1 MEHLLQKSII
11 QYCKLKD
18 IFIFETD
25 VMDGLKFLNNQQS
38 RLAFIQYHKNMGYVK
53 GQPDLVAIMNNKVV
67 FIELK
72 TDKGRQS
79 KEQKAVEQ
87 EIKKRGC
94 EYIVIRSLEDLHN
107 YINNSNLK

>member
-1 MEHLLQKSII
+1 MKQEHLFQQQVI
-11 QYCKLKD
+11 QYLKLFN
-18 IFIFETD
+18 IFVFETD

-38 RLAFIQYHKNMGYVK
+38 RLAYIQHHKNMGYVK
-53 GQPDLVAIMNNKVV
+53 GQPDLVAVLNNKVV

-87 EIKKRGC
+87 EIKNRGVD
-94 EYIVIRSLEDLHN
+94 YIVVRSLEDLQN
-107 YINNSNLK
+107 YLKK

>member
-11 QYCKLKD
+11 QYCKLKN

-38 RLAFIQYHKNMGYVK
+38 RLAFIQHHKNMGYVK
-53 GQPDLVAIMNNKVV
+53 GQPDLVAVMNGKVV

-72 TDKGRQS
+72 TQKGKQS
-79 KEQKAVEQ
+79 KEQKEVEQ
-87 EIKKRGC
+87 AIKNRGVD
-94 EYIVIRSLEDLHN
+94 YIVVRSLEDLQS
-107 YINNSNLK
+107 YLKK